1 MSAFDTSPG
10 SQREHLTARPDG
22 LSSPRRDVRASAAI
36 QAAAG
41 PTSAS
46 PAVSGGRLLV
56 VDDER
61 SMRELLAIVLGREG
75 FEVVVAENGQQALA
89 ELERRPV
96 DLLISDIHMPDM
108 TGLEVLRAARALNP
122 DLAGIMVTA
131 FASTETAIEALR
143 MGAYDYIHKP
153 FNVDELKIVV
163 RGALERRQLRRENVL
178 LKRALQETHQ
188 FSNIIG
194 RSETMVAVF
203 ELIETI
209 AQTTSTVLVTG
220 ESGTGKELAAR
231 AIHFNSLRRDR
242 PFVAVNC
249 GALTETLLESELFG
263 HVKGSFTGASS
274 NKKGLIEVAEKG
286 TIFLDEIGE
295 MSPLMQVKLLR
306 VLQER
311 TFRRV
316 GGTEETPADIRI
328 IAATN
333 RELTQMVAEGRF
345 REDLYYR
352 INVIPVHLPAL
363 RERQE
368 DIALLAHHFVE
379 RFARDMGKTVQGIA
393 NESLELLRRYHW
405 PGNIRELEN
414 AMERAVALER
424 SPVILPSSLPLAMRT
439 APGQP
444 AADAPIP
451 TSDDLPDSGF
461 DLERHVREIE
471 RRFIT
476 EALKRTDGV
485 KVKAAELLGM
495 SFRSFRYYAKKY
507 GL

>member
-1 MSAFDTSPG
+1 M
-10 SQREHLTARPDG
+10 
-22 LSSPRRDVRASAAI
+22 
-36 QAAAG
+36 
-41 PTSAS
+41 
-46 PAVSGGRLLV
+46 
-56 VDDER
+56 
-61 SMRELLAIVLGREG
+61 
-75 FEVVVAENGQQALA
+75 
-89 ELERRPV
+89 
-96 DLLISDIHMPDM
+96 
-108 TGLEVLRAARALNP
+108 
-122 DLAGIMVTA
+122 
-131 FASTETAIEALR
+131 
-143 MGAYDYIHKP
+143 
-153 FNVDELKIVV
+153 
-163 RGALERRQLRRENVL
+163 L
-178 LKRALQETHQ
+178 LKRALGERHQ

-194 RSETMVAVF
+194 RSESMLAVF

-231 AIHFNSLRRDR
+231 AIHFNSPRKDR

-263 HVKGSFTGASS
+263 HVRGAFTGAAT
-274 NKKGLIEVAEKG
+274 NKKGLIEVAERG

-311 TFRRV
+311 VFRRV
-316 GGTEETPADIRI
+316 GGTDEIAADIRI
-328 IAATN
+328 ITATN
-333 RELTQMVAEGRF
+333 RDLAQMVAENKF

-352 INVIPVHLPAL
+352 INVIPLHLPPL
-363 RERQE
+363 RDRGE
-368 DIALLAHHFVE
+368 DIPMLAEHFVT
-379 RFARDMGKTVQGIA
+379 RFAAELGKPVQGLA
-393 NESLELLRRYHW
+393 AESLSVLVQYHW

-424 SPVILPSSLPLAMRT
+424 TPVILPASLPAAVR
-439 APGQP
+439 AAGGGSP
-444 AADAPIP
+444 AAAEDVLEAD
-451 TSDDLPDSGF
+451 TLPDSGF

-471 RRFIT
+471 RQYIT
-476 EALKRTDGV
+476 EALRRTDGV

>member
-1 MSAFDTSPG
+1 LGQQVDLDS
-10 SQREHLTARPDG
+10 
-22 LSSPRRDVRASAAI
+22 RR
-36 QAAAG
+36 AAG
-41 PTSAS
+41 D
-46 PAVSGGRLLV
+46 PAPAGDRAARILV

-75 FEVVVAENGQQALA
+75 YDVVTAENGRQALD
-89 ELERRPV
+89 ELEKRPV

-108 TGLEVLRAARALNP
+108 TGLDVLRTAKGLNP

-163 RGALERRQLRRENVL
+163 LGALERRRLKRENVL
-178 LKRALQETHQ
+178 LKRALGERHQ

-194 RSETMVAVF
+194 RSEAMVAVF

-231 AIHFNSLRRDR
+231 AIHFNSARKDR

-263 HVKGSFTGASS
+263 HVRGAFTGAAT
-274 NKKGLIEVAEKG
+274 NKKGLIEVADRG

-311 TFRRV
+311 VFRRV
-316 GGTEETPADIRI
+316 GGTEEISADIRI

-333 RELTQMVAEGRF
+333 RDLGQMVGENRF

-352 INVIPVHLPAL
+352 INVIPLHLPPL
-363 RERQE
+363 RERGE
-368 DIALLAHHFVE
+368 DIPLLAEHFVT
-379 RFARDMGKTVQGIA
+379 RFAAELGKGIQGLA
-393 NESLELLRRYHW
+393 AESLSLLVQYHW
-405 PGNIRELEN
+405 PGNIREPEN

-424 SPVILPSSLPLAMRT
+424 SPVVLPPSLPNAVRAAGGGP
-439 APGQP
+439 APVDNGLE
-444 AADAPIP
+444 AD
-451 TSDDLPDSGF
+451 TLPDSGF

-471 RRFIT
+471 RQYIT
-476 EALKRTDGV
+476 EALRRTDGV

>member
-1 MSAFDTSPG
+1 LGQQVDLDARHRSADTG
-10 SQREHLTARPDG
+10 AAGERTAR
-22 LSSPRRDVRASAAI
+22 I
-36 QAAAG
+36 
-41 PTSAS
+41 
-46 PAVSGGRLLV
+46 LV

-75 FEVVVAENGQQALA
+75 YEVVVAENGRQALD

-108 TGLEVLRAARALNP
+108 TGLDVLRTAKGMNP

-163 RGALERRQLRRENVL
+163 LGALERRRLRRENVL
-178 LKRALQETHQ
+178 LKRALGERHQ

-194 RSETMVAVF
+194 RSEAMLAVF

-231 AIHFNSLRRDR
+231 AIHFNSARKDR

-263 HVKGSFTGASS
+263 HVRGAFTGAAT
-274 NKKGLIEVAEKG
+274 NKKGLIEVAERG

-311 TFRRV
+311 VFRRV
-316 GGTEETPADIRI
+316 GGTDEIAADIRI
-328 IAATN
+328 ITATN
-333 RELTQMVAEGRF
+333 RDLAQMVAENKF

-352 INVIPVHLPAL
+352 INVIPLHLPPL
-363 RERQE
+363 RERGE
-368 DIALLAHHFVE
+368 DIPILAEHFVT
-379 RFARDMGKTVQGIA
+379 RFAAELGKPVQGLA
-393 NESLELLRRYHW
+393 AESLSLLVQYHW

-424 SPVILPSSLPLAMRT
+424 TPVILAASLP
-439 APGQP
+439 
-444 AADAPIP
+444 AAVRAAGAGGPSTVEDVLE
-451 TSDDLPDSGF
+451 SDTLPDSGF

-471 RRFIT
+471 RQYIT
-476 EALKRTDGV
+476 EALRRTDGV

-507 GL
+507 GM

>member
-1 MSAFDTSPG
+1 MGQQVDLDARHRSTDHGTTGERSA
-10 SQREHLTARPDG
+10 R
-22 LSSPRRDVRASAAI
+22 I
-36 QAAAG
+36 
-41 PTSAS
+41 
-46 PAVSGGRLLV
+46 LV

-75 FEVVVAENGQQALA
+75 YEVVVAENGRQALD

-108 TGLEVLRAARALNP
+108 TGLDVLRTAKGMNP

-163 RGALERRQLRRENVL
+163 LGALERRRLKRENVL
-178 LKRALQETHQ
+178 LKRVLGERHQ

-194 RSETMVAVF
+194 RSESMLAVF

-231 AIHFNSLRRDR
+231 AIHFNSPRKDR

-263 HVKGSFTGASS
+263 HVRGAFTGAAT
-274 NKKGLIEVAEKG
+274 NKKGLIEVAERG

-311 TFRRV
+311 VFRRV
-316 GGTEETPADIRI
+316 GGTDEVAADIRI
-328 IAATN
+328 ITATN
-333 RELTQMVAEGRF
+333 RDLVQMVAESKF

-352 INVIPVHLPAL
+352 INVIPLHLPPL
-363 RERQE
+363 RERGE
-368 DIALLAHHFVE
+368 DIPILAEHFVT
-379 RFARDMGKTVQGIA
+379 RFAAELGKPVQGLA
-393 NESLELLRRYHW
+393 AESLSLLVQYHW

-424 SPVILPSSLPLAMRT
+424 TPVILAASLPAAVRAAGGGHA
-439 APGQP
+439 APTEDVLE
-444 AADAPIP
+444 AD
-451 TSDDLPDSGF
+451 TLPDSGF

-471 RRFIT
+471 RQYIT
-476 EALKRTDGV
+476 EALRRTDGV
-485 KVKAAELLGM
+485 KVKAADLLGM

-507 GL
+507 GM